1 MYSLGYDFV
10 VSSDLTRQTD
20 QVIIL
25 GKGLGSGKTRDT
37 MGLFSAIV
45 YIAVWI
51 YVMFDYMNQNIG
63 FFQGKN
69 LML

>member
-25 GKGLGSGKTRDT
+25 GKGLGSGKTPTT
-37 MGLFSAIV
+37 MGLL
-45 YIAVWI
+45 
-51 YVMFDYMNQNIG
+51 
-63 FFQGKN
+63 K
-69 LML
+69 